1 MSFYVAETSPV
12 LHALCARLTKQP
24 VRELL
29 RICERFGPKEE
40 DVRRYDVYRV
50 RTEQGDYILKK
61 ADEREQG
68 NYARY
73 LDGLPAPC
81 CYGSC
86 QEDGAQWLLLEW
98 VEGPDLRD
106 MTEELAAAAAASLAA
121 VQNAW
126 WGCGDTDRFAAYRER
141 IWRRGRYVESDPLL
155 GPAYRLFLE
164 RQDSCP
170 RTLSNGDFLPWNAL
184 AAGDGVCIIDW
195 GFGGVMPY
203 ALDIARFIAHA
214 NEERATFPFYMTE
227 GHKRRFVEDVYRALV
242 HKPDPAQ
249 YRRDIQLALLNEYVE
264 FMEAQEDESGWYRRQ
279 AEALAAEIMTL

>member
-1 MSFYVAETSPV
+1 MPFYIEESSPA
-12 LHALCARLTKQP
+12 LYALCARLTEQP

-29 RICERFGPKEE
+29 RICERFGPEEE
-40 DVRRYDVYRV
+40 DVRRYDVYRL

-61 ADEREQG
+61 ADPWEQAS
-68 NYARY
+68 YARY
-73 LDGLPAPC
+73 LSDLPAPR
-81 CYGSC
+81 CYGSG

-98 VEGPDLRD
+98 ISGHDLRD

-126 WGCGDTDRFAAYRER
+126 WGCGDTERFAAYRER
-141 IWRRGRYVESDPLL
+141 IWRRGRYVENDPLL

-184 AAGDGVCIIDW
+184 TAGDGVCIIDW

-214 NEERATFPFYMTE
+214 NEERATFPFYMTDA
-227 GHKRRFVEDVYRALV
+227 HKRRFVEEVYRALV

-249 YRRDIQLALLNEYVE
+249 YRRDIRLALLNEYVE

-279 AEALAAEIMTL
+279 AEALAAELLQE